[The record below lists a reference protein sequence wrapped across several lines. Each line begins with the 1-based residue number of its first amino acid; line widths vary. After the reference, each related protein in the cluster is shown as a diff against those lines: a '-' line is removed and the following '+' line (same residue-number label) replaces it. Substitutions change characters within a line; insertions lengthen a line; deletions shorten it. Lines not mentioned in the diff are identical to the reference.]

1 MKVSR
6 AFKTSWPVL
15 GGDYQTSSILLGA
28 LGPFWMNLTGGV
40 LKISTH
46 HFPLFQDQKG
56 IERLRLSKISTL
68 PRSQKKKKSP
78 AGVVWLPSLNCWSL
92 VIYRSSTAAAA
103 AAAGIFQF
111 SIQSIQ
117 PIDARDSTSPAG
129 LLAIRQS
136 GNRFLPSLDDEFLVF
151 VIRVSALVVVKK
163 LCEFL
168 AIDGMPLLDILL
180 RSTQDSAY

>member
-1 MKVSR
+1 MWENEG
-6 AFKTSWPVL
+6 FKCFQDFMALFWWVII
-15 GGDYQTSSILLGA
+15 SSILLRG
-28 LGPFWMNLTGGV
+28 LGPRDESDWGRSWF
-40 LKISTH
+40 STH
-46 HFPLFQDQKG
+46 TPFSIISG
-56 IERLRLSKISTL
+56 SERHREAKISTL
-68 PRSQKKKKSP
+68 ARSQKQTSP
-78 AGVVWLPSLNCWSL
+78 AGVVWLPSLKQSL

-111 SIQSIQ
+111 SLQSIQ
-117 PIDARDSTSPAG
+117 SIDARDSTSPAG
-129 LLAIRQS
+129 LLAIRPS